1 MAVETAPAPIAA
13 ILGGHDTPAADVLR
27 AFARRLGAQGV
38 RVGGVVAA
46 SPGDARAAS
55 GAEGACKG
63 VLEDV
68 ATGEIIAIHQN
79 LGPGSQSCN
88 LDIGALAL
96 AAAAVE
102 RAIADGAELVVLS
115 KFGVQEKER
124 RGLMSAFQ
132 AATAAGVP
140 VACVVA
146 PRAVEAWQA
155 FAADLA
161 IWVPAEQGALEA
173 WWRSHVAARRA
184 A

>member
-1 MAVETAPAPIAA
+1 MPAETAPPPIAA
-13 ILGGHDTPAADVLR
+13 ILGGHDTPAAEVLR
-27 AFARRLGAQGV
+27 AFALRRRAEGV

-46 SPGDARAAS
+46 SDEDARAAARPDS
-55 GAEGACKG
+55 TCKS
-63 VLEDV
+63 VLENV
-68 ATGEIIAIHQN
+68 ATGEILAIHQN

-88 LDIGALAL
+88 LDIGALAQ

-102 RAIADGAELVVLS
+102 QAIAGGVELVVLS
-115 KFGVQEKER
+115 KFGIQEKQR

-132 AATAAGVP
+132 AAVAAGVP

-146 PRAVEAWQA
+146 PRAAEAWHA

-161 IWVPAEQGALEA
+161 AWVPAEPDALEA
-173 WWRSHVAARRA
+173 WWQGCVAAKRA

>member
-1 MAVETAPAPIAA
+1 MPADMAPAPIAA

-27 AFARRLGAQGV
+27 AFALRRRAEGV

-46 SPGDARAAS
+46 ADADARAAVRS
-55 GAEGACKG
+55 DSECKS
-63 VLEDV
+63 VLQDV
-68 ATGEIIAIHQN
+68 ATGEIIPIHQN

-88 LDIGALAL
+88 LDIGALAR

-102 RAIADGAELVVLS
+102 RAIAGGAELVVLN
-115 KFGVQEKER
+115 KFGVQEKAR

-132 AATAAGVP
+132 AAAAAGVP

-146 PRAVEAWQA
+146 PRAAEAWRD

-161 IWVPAEQGALEA
+161 VWVPAQPDALEA
-173 WWRSHVAARRA
+173 WWQGCLAARRA